1 MAMQSQRRKSKIL
14 RFLGT
19 LFLSTLTISLFLGHI
34 PLGNLVTAQTP
45 NANVSQL
52 VEEGFR
58 YYQSGDY
65 TAAIEK
71 WQPALEFYK
80 QSNNQP
86 NQAIVQENL
95 AIAYQQ
101 LGQGEQAIGYWQQVI
116 SYYHQQEDR
125 QRVGQLLTEQA
136 QTYNSMGQPKQAIA
150 LLCNDSLFDEKLD
163 SHPVDKKLD
172 SPSDEK
178 LDCKPESAVSIARTY
193 KNKKLEVAALGSLG
207 LAYRLHGKYELA
219 DTRNSKDNAI
229 KGKKG
234 KYDAIKVLEEAKNI
248 NEEISDSVYKS
259 SIFNNLG
266 NAYFGR
272 SQMYETFAM
281 SAKQRN
287 ATDKYEKFND
297 QADND
302 SNQAIKY
309 FDDSFNLA
317 QNYNSKMQARLNLIR
332 VFDQKLKGD
341 KNNQSIDQKSENE
354 FKKNKYLKEAINLIG
369 KLPDSRQKVYAVIDL
384 AIFQPYILS
393 DDETSYKT
401 KCPQQQVE
409 SEVDKLLNTAISIA
423 EKIKDSRSKSFALGE
438 LGHIYAC
445 RKNYVKALEKTN
457 EARLAAEQD
466 LLAKDSLYLWEWQA
480 GQILNKLGRKP
491 EAIDAYDRAYQILK
505 DIRKDIL
512 IADRN
517 LQFDFRDFV
526 QPLYRQLAK
535 LKLEDNDDP
544 KNSTAFALQIIDDL
558 RIAELENYFGKDCEL
573 IKFKEKEIDE
583 LVQEDTAIFS
593 SISLKESTAIIVNL
607 PNPEHRFN
615 SNADKRIN
623 KLHWIKDNKKFTKKI
638 EKLRETLED
647 RTSHEYKPF
656 ETPSSELYQEI
667 FGDFIS
673 DLDNNKIQTL
683 VFNFDGL
690 LRSIP
695 MGALLYDK
703 KNSLFLIQ
711 KYAIAVTPS
720 LSLTVPEKLNSK
732 KDLRVLAL
740 GLSEKAELD
749 SGEKFQSLDESVKD
763 EIKEVTDKFPNSKL
777 LLNKDFRPESLSSE
791 LNKSFYP
798 IIHIATHG
806 QFGILS
812 EDTFL
817 VTGKKN
823 TEKTNGK
830 ITITQLEKDVRKF
843 TTDTQKFELLVLS
856 ACQTAVGDDRTT
868 LGLGGIALQSGA
880 RSALASL
887 WYIPGNSFTT
897 KLVTAF
903 YENWKD
909 KGMSKAKAL
918 QEAQKALIKPECID
932 DGCHPA
938 YWSPFIL
945 IGNWL

>member
-116 SYYHQQEDR
+116 PYYHQQGDR

-150 LLCNDSLFDEKLD
+150 LLCNDNLFDEKLD
-163 SHPVDKKLD
+163 SLSDKKLN
-172 SPSDEK
+172 
-178 LDCKPESAVSIARTY
+178 CKPESAVSIARTY

-219 DTRNSKDNAI
+219 DPPT
-229 KGKKG
+229 G

-248 NEEISDSVYKS
+248 NKEISDSVYKS
-259 SIFNNLG
+259 SILNNLG

-287 ATDKYEKFND
+287 ATDKYKKFQTQTD
-297 QADND
+297 ED
-302 SNQAIKY
+302 SNKAIDY
-309 FDDSFNLA
+309 FTHSLNIA
-317 QNYNSKMQARLNLIR
+317 ESYNGQMQARLNLIR
-332 VFDQKLKGD
+332 VFDQKLEGD
-341 KNNQSIDQKSENE
+341 KNNQSIEQKSENE

-491 EAIDAYDRAYQILK
+491 EAIDAYNRAYQILK

-526 QPLYRQLAK
+526 QPLYRQFAK
-535 LKLEDNDDP
+535 LKLEDEINN
-544 KNSTAFALQIIDDL
+544 KSQEKLSSALDIIDSL
-558 RIAELENYFGKDCEL
+558 KLAELENYFGNDCEL
-573 IKFKEKEIDE
+573 ITFSKKEIDD
-583 LVQEDTAIFS
+583 LATEDTAIFS
-593 SISLKESTAIIVNL
+593 SIIFQESTAIIVNL
-607 PNPEHRFN
+607 PNPEYKLN
-615 SNADKRIN
+615 SNTHKRIN
-623 KLHWIKDNKKFTKKI
+623 DIHWIHKDSKKLAEEIKYFRD
-638 EKLRETLED
+638 KLEAYYEPT
-647 RTSHEYKPF
+647 KPF
-656 ETPSSELYQEI
+656 LEPAEKWYKNIIEP
-667 FGDFIS
+667 FIS
-673 DLDNNKIQTL
+673 DLDPKKIKTL
-683 VFNFDGL
+683 VFVTDGF

-695 MGALLYDK
+695 MGALYDGK
-703 KNSLFLIQ
+703 EFLIQ
-711 KYAIAVTPS
+711 KYAVAITPS
-720 LSLTVPEKLNSK
+720 LSLTAPSNLNVK
-732 KDLRVLAL
+732 QDLRVLAL
-740 GLSEKAELD
+740 GLSEEAKLKEGEYIENFISLKGVETELN
-749 SGEKFQSLDESVKD
+749 EVVSLFS
-763 EIKEVTDKFPNSKL
+763 NSKSKKF
-777 LLNKDFRPESLSSE
+777 LNKEFTPDILEKE
-791 LNKSFYP
+791 LKKSFYP
-798 IIHIATHG
+798 ILHIATHG
-806 QFGILS
+806 KFGTIP

-817 VTGKKN
+817 VTGKKE
-823 TEKTNGK
+823 TETTNSK
-830 ITITQLEKDVRKF
+830 ITITQLEKDIRSSI
-843 TTDTQKFELLVLS
+843 TDTQKFELLVLS
-856 ACQTAVGDDRTT
+856 ACQTAVGDDRAT
-868 LGLGGIALQSGA
+868 LGLGGIALQAGA

-887 WYIPGNSFTT
+887 WYVPANSFTT
-897 KLVTAF
+897 NLVKAF
-903 YENWKD
+903 YENWKE
-909 KGMSKAKAL
+909 KGMTKAKAL
-918 QEAQKALIKPECID
+918 QEAQKAIINKECLGD
-932 DGCHPA
+932 KCHPA